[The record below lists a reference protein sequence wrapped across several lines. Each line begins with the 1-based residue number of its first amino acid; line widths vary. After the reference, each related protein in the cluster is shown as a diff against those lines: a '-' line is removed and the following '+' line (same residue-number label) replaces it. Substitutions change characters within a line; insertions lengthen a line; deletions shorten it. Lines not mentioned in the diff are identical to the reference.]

1 MQQQPR
7 QQKKSNKAL
16 TLALRLLSLREYCAG
31 DLRAKLKEKGIEQEE
46 IDKTIDFLVEK
57 ELISDQ
63 RFIKEYV
70 QAKARRLWGPIRIRL
85 GLKEKR
91 ISEDNAQKAMEE
103 IDFAEVLDKAI
114 EKNRKKFEGDKL
126 IGKLLRLGF
135 PHSMIYKHIKREENN
150 GSN

>member
-1 MQQQPR
+1 MQQQPH

-16 TLALRLLSLREYCAG
+16 ALALRLLSLREYCTN

-46 IDKTIDFLVEK
+46 IDSTIHFLAEK
-57 ELISDQ
+57 ELVCDQ
-63 RFIKEYV
+63 RFIKEFV
-70 QAKARRLWGPIRIRL
+70 QAKARKLWGPIRIRL

-91 ISEDNAQKAMEE
+91 ISEEDAQKAMEE
-103 IDFAEVLDKAI
+103 IDFAEVIVKAI
-114 EKNRKKFEGDKL
+114 EKNRNRFEGDKL

-135 PHSMIYKHIKREENN
+135 PHSMIHKHIRREENN